1 MGPSNVRY
9 ESFYREVFLIDNTD
23 TTNTATLSISFPDP
37 SIRQFGTSN
46 VGSLNFNWPFDTT
59 TSGYESKVSFNFNGG
74 FSAIWPNI
82 DSINFLDVT
91 GTYQILWVNKKLKK
105 FVLAVPQ
112 KSISTATVL
121 NISGIVNPYP
131 YQSSLY
137 SATNTM

>member
-59 TSGYESKVSFNFNGG
+59 TSGY
-74 FSAIWPNI
+74 
-82 DSINFLDVT
+82 
-91 GTYQILWVNKKLKK
+91 
-105 FVLAVPQ
+105 
-112 KSISTATVL
+112 
-121 NISGIVNPYP
+121 
-131 YQSSLY
+131 
-137 SATNTM
+137 